1 MKHIETAIRFLK
13 RPAILSALAFLFL
26 GFMVQNLHA
35 QNSSPMI
42 RFDDNTRVFRI
53 DAADTTYV
61 LGVNENQQVQTLYWG
76 KRLSTSDRFEA
87 AKAMPPAA
95 AFDLSITT

>member
-76 KRLSTSDRFEA
+76 KHLPESDHFATARS
-87 AKAMPPAA
+87 MPASA
-95 AFDLSITT
+95 AFDQ